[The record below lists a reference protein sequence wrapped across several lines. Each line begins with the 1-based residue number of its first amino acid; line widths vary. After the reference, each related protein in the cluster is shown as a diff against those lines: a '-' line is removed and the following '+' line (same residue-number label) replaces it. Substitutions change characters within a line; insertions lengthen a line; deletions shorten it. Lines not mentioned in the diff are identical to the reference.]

1 MPEPWK
7 FLERCIGLTDSSYT
21 YGISLRLGYKQ
32 ESTHALA
39 RLAHTSQHYEFGDNW
54 STDLQLS
61 ELQHSL
67 DGMNWCQPI
76 RYGYRTTLSGINDT
90 CHAKW
95 KCCLTRQNFLF
106 NVGKVSYFFLAY
118 EERQVSPI
126 NIQWAL
132 HQRVPTLVKA
142 PSKFPLLSA
151 LTMNLLTR
159 SISWVL
165 LTSKVLQTDSAY
177 MPGSLVRFLLLVRLE
192 MLS

>member
-1 MPEPWK
+1 MVTEPRY
-7 FLERCIGLTDSSYT
+7 LAST
-21 YGISLRLGYKQ
+21 
-32 ESTHALA
+32 THAMLNENVV
-39 RLAHTSQHYEFGDNW
+39 LQDKTS
-54 STDLQLS
+54 SS
-61 ELQHSL
+61 MSV
-67 DGMNWCQPI
+67 
-76 RYGYRTTLSGINDT
+76 R
-90 CHAKW
+90 
-95 KCCLTRQNFLF
+95 FLI
-106 NVGKVSYFFLAY
+106 FLAY

-126 NIQWAL
+126 YLQWAL

-192 MLS
+192 MLSYLAVRFTCGFRLWDSTATNSIGLYLNA